1 MVLCLM
7 QLWGEDMSS
16 KLMMKKSTLHLCRTG
31 MLSAVALVL
40 SVFESMIPDFP
51 FVLPGMKLGFS
62 NIAVMFALE
71 MCPLL
76 SALALVAVKALFA
89 LVTRGATAFLMS
101 FAGGLLSALGMCLL
115 MRCKKPAFGAL
126 GIGIFGAFLHNM
138 GQLLVA
144 FVLVSD
150 AVYAYFPVLSV
161 ASLITGTLTGLVFYV
176 VMPSLA
182 RVPLFG
188 GAALE

>member
-1 MVLCLM
+1 M
-7 QLWGEDMSS
+7 WGEDMSG
-16 KLMMKKSTLHLCRTG
+16 KFMMKKSTLHLCRTG
-31 MLSAVALVL
+31 MLAAVVLVL
-40 SVFESMIPDFP
+40 SVLENMIPDFP
-51 FVLPGMKLGFS
+51 FVLPGMKLGLS

-101 FAGGLLSALGMCLL
+101 FAGGVLSALGMYLL
-115 MRCKKPAFGAL
+115 IHCKKPVFGAL
-126 GIGIFGAFLHNM
+126 GVGILGAFAHNM

-144 FVLVSD
+144 FLLVSD
-150 AVYAYFPVLSV
+150 AVYGYLPLLS
-161 ASLITGTLTGLVFYV
+161 ALSLVTGALTGLVFYV
-176 VMPSLA
+176 VMPSLV

-188 GAALE
+188 SAALE